1 MVEQRLIKMNKQK
14 IILFDGP
21 DKVGKSSI
29 AKELSKVLDIP
40 YFKFTKHDYWA
51 KKEYELATKFDQP
64 FLAELL
70 RMTGYSLII
79 DRGYPSEYAYAPV
92 FDRELDEKLI
102 LDLDDM
108 FSKLNTTIV
117 ICTKGNIVE
126 HDEKAPIEKQDKLI
140 ERYKDFYNNTKCNK
154 IYLETSLV
162 DLDKQIKTITERL
175 SEIYSEQDKEG

>member
-1 MVEQRLIKMNKQK
+1 MNKQK

-51 KKEYELATKFDQP
+51 RKEYELATKFDQP

-108 FSKLNTTIV
+108 FSDFFNWFFEDNKFFADVGVVLRFH
-117 ICTKGNIVE
+117 CF
-126 HDEKAPIEKQDKLI
+126 HDFFGVNFRK
-140 ERYKDFYNNTKCNK
+140 
-154 IYLETSLV
+154 
-162 DLDKQIKTITERL
+162 
-175 SEIYSEQDKEG
+175 